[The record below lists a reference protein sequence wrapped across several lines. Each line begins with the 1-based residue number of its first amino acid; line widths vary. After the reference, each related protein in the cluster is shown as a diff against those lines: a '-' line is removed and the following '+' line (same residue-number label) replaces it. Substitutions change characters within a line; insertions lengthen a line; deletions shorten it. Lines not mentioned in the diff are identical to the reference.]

1 MSTKLYPQS
10 KSKRRKIGFLMAAG
24 AVLFNVVLNNS
35 GFATF
40 GSLCGG
46 ALAGLSA
53 SYLFVSFPND
63 AP

>member
-1 MSTKLYPQS
+1 M
-10 KSKRRKIGFLMAAG
+10 FLG
-24 AVLFNVVLNNS
+24 GVLANVVLNNI
-35 GFATF
+35 GFATL